1 MAKPAGAR
9 RAGPAP
15 RSRRATRRYAVPYD
29 TAGPRVRLGVVWF
42 LAAGAALAVGPLPA
56 AIVYGG
62 VAAVAAAQ
70 SARCWR
76 RGGARPNEVV
86 AAGMAGAMA
95 AGAVLGAAAA
105 GVALLAGVVVAG
117 VVAGGDRKSPHPIVV
132 DVGWTIQCGLFPG
145 LVGLSMVLL
154 DRFDQG
160 SALALLVLVSAY
172 EIGDYVVGS
181 GARTPYEGP
190 AAGLVAVVVVTFVL
204 SATPVYTLS
213 FSATWIFGSLVAIG
227 APAGQLVASALLPT
241 AAGPASALRRIDS
254 LLLVGPAWC
263 WGIGLVL

>member
-1 MAKPAGAR
+1 MAKPARAR
-9 RAGPAP
+9 RAAAAP
-15 RSRRATRRYAVPYD
+15 RSRRAPRRYAVPYD

-42 LAAGAALAVGPLPA
+42 LVAATAVVVGPVPTA
-56 AIVYGG
+56 AVYGG
-62 VAAVAAAQ
+62 AAAVAAAQ

-76 RGGARPNEVV
+76 REGARPNEVV
-86 AAGMAGAMA
+86 AAAMAGAMA
-95 AGAVLGAAAA
+95 GGACFGASGA
-105 GVALLAGVVVAG
+105 GVALLGGVVAAG
-117 VVAGGDRKSPHPIVV
+117 VVAGGDRKSPHPTVV
-132 DVGWTIQCGLFPG
+132 DVGSTIQCGMFPG